1 MRAQLLRAVLTVQVT
16 ICPLRKTLR
25 ILEERDLPSGQKA
38 EGNDQKAPGISLL
51 HKKERREHHGII
63 PVVDA
68 TGRTTFVFQEPCLEW
83 TEKQDA
89 DDVAHRI
96 E

>member
-1 MRAQLLRAVLTVQVT
+1 MSEKRN
-16 ICPLRKTLR
+16 
-25 ILEERDLPSGQKA
+25 LPAHQQGYRQCQQTPCI
-38 EGNDQKAPGISLL
+38 GFLD
-51 HKKERREHHGII
+51 KEQWREHHGII

-89 DDVAHRI
+89 NDVTHRI
-96 E
+96 